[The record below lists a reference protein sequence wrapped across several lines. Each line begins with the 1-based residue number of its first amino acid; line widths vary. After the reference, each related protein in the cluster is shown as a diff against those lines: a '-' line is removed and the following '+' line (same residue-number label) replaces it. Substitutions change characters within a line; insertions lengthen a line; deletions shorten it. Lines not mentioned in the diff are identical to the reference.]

1 MCRRAVREWLVLLTM
16 EKYIGKFLGGGY
28 DSIANCKLIVG
39 SDLLMLGVD
48 DATHRKLLLD
58 GVQFLINA
66 PERFICTEPCELHH
80 HLELNVD
87 PNFAS
92 SKCLESFDFL
102 KSPNRED
109 DDPLMGPLDSPKTA
123 RRALDH
129 EFDDLDLDLGEDLH
143 LPLDSITLEKLLDE
157 DDPLSVIM
165 SD

>member
-16 EKYIGKFLGGGY
+16 EKYIGKFLAGGY
-28 DSIANCKLIVG
+28 DSIANCKLIVA
-39 SDLLMLGVD
+39 SDLVMLGVD
-48 DATHRKLLLD
+48 DPTHRKLLLD

-80 HLELNVD
+80 HVDLNVD
-87 PNFAS
+87 PNLAT

-102 KSPNRED
+102 KSPKRDD
-109 DDPLMGPLDSPKTA
+109 DDPLLGPFSPKTA

-129 EFDDLDLDLGEDLH
+129 EFDDLELELGEELH
-143 LPLDSITLEKLLDE
+143 LPLDSITFEKLVDE
-157 DDPLSVIM
+157 EDPLSVIM

>member
-16 EKYIGKFLGGGY
+16 EKYIGKFLERGY
-28 DSIANCKLIVG
+28 DSIANCKLIVA
-39 SDLLMLGVD
+39 SDLVMLGVD

-80 HLELNVD
+80 HPELNMDHNAV
-87 PNFAS
+87 S
-92 SKCLESFDFL
+92 SKCLKNYNFLESPA
-102 KSPNRED
+102 SED
-109 DDPLMGPLDSPKTA
+109 DNPLFGPMDSPKAA

-129 EFDDLDLDLGEDLH
+129 EFDDLDLGEDFH
-143 LPLDSITLEKLLDE
+143 LPLDSITFEKLSDE
-157 DDPLSVIM
+157 DDPLPVIM